1 MKLLKLF
8 SLSIITVLLTGCEN
22 NPTVFHRYQAIPI
35 QGWKRKDPLSFTIP
49 DTLTGNRYEL
59 EIGLRHTEMYP
70 YRDLWIALIHP
81 LDSFPPDT
89 FHVELASSKGDWKG
103 KGNAGSLYQYALSV
117 GNITLTSADTL
128 LQLVQV
134 MKDSCLQGITDAG
147 IRLSF
152 TSRINT
158 QKDKQQ
164 DSKSPKR

>member
-35 QGWKRKDPLSFTIP
+35 QGWKRKDTLSFTIP

-81 LDSFPPDT
+81 LIPFRQIHSMLNLPHQKAT
-89 FHVELASSKGDWKG
+89 G
-103 KGNAGSLYQYALSV
+103 KEKEMRVAYISML
-117 GNITLTSADTL
+117 
-128 LQLVQV
+128 
-134 MKDSCLQGITDAG
+134 
-147 IRLSF
+147 
-152 TSRINT
+152 
-158 QKDKQQ
+158 
-164 DSKSPKR
+164 